1 MWEVNSFDR
10 INTTLLLPVTNVTIL
25 KASQAIGE
33 YKYTLINTE
42 DGEKA
47 LAKYLGKQ

>member
-1 MWEVNSFDR
+1 MLW
-10 INTTLLLPVTNVTIL
+10 LPVTDITVL
-25 KASQAIGE
+25 KAPSAVGD
-33 YKYTLINTE
+33 YKYLLVNTE

>member
-1 MWEVNSFDR
+1 MWEVNSLDR
-10 INTTLLLPVTNVTIL
+10 INTTLWLPVTNVTIL
-25 KASQAIGE
+25 KANQPVGE
-33 YKYTLINTE
+33 YRYTLINTD